1 MTKVGTPLSECLWR
15 IDEKIFSVAIVG
27 TGPGFGS
34 IVEIVSNE
42 QYGEFLP
49 DMEIVA
55 IAEPDY
61 NASTVERLRE
71 KGVKIYPTCEEMLAA
86 HPGIDLLVELAGKRF
101 RLKKIRDSLGSS
113 ISFMD
118 HTAAIFL
125 CGLHNMLQSKA
136 YCQRDLARHK
146 ALLEAIIDEVRD
158 DIILLDRE
166 GRIVDMNRNV
176 RQRIGQDRDS
186 LIGLPCCDV
195 QALADGT
202 PFCHGQDEKCP
213 FFAAKATGETSEALF
228 TRVDQEGRLLYFRV
242 YAYPIFN
249 ESGGLTHIVIMRR
262 DITRRTY
269 LEKHQQHA
277 EKLSIIGEI
286 STYLAH
292 EIRNPL
298 CAIGGFSNS
307 LLRSGNL
314 DEKQREKIRII
325 ADETKRLDS
334 MLSSILNFARPAGTV
349 MGTANLNR
357 VVKETV
363 ELMKIGYSKQGHKFR
378 VSRSSKL
385 PKVVGEPE
393 MIKQCLVNLIKNSL
407 EAMPGGGEISIRTGL
422 EKDFVVLEVEDTGK
436 GMSDEELQKASSPFY
451 TTKQGGYGLGLA
463 MIRKIIEEFGGRVE
477 LTSKEGVG
485 TKATIFFAPVLAVE
499 EKKKDKKSLQKDN

>member
-1 MTKVGTPLSECLWR
+1 MEKSPSPLSECLWR
-15 IDEKIFSVAIVG
+15 IDEKKFHIGIVG
-27 TGPGFGS
+27 TGPGFRS
-34 IVEIVSNE
+34 IVEIVSNKH
-42 QYGEFLP
+42 YVEFLP

-71 KGVKIYPTCEEMLAA
+71 QGVKIYGTCEAMLLA
-86 HPGIDLLVELAGKRF
+86 HPDIDLLVELAGKRF
-101 RLKKIRDSLGSS
+101 RLKKIRDSLSAS
-113 ISFMD
+113 ISFLD

-125 CGLHNMLQSKA
+125 CGLHNMLQSKM

-158 DIILLDRE
+158 DIILLDKE

-176 RQRIGQDRDS
+176 RQRIGQERED
-186 LIGLPCCDV
+186 LIGLPCCEV

-202 PFCHGQDEKCP
+202 PFCHGQDEECP
-213 FFAAKATGETSEALF
+213 FFTAKATGETAEAMF
-228 TRVDQEGRLLYFRV
+228 TRVDREGRLLYFRV

-249 ESGGLTHIVIMRR
+249 EYGGLTHIVIMRR

-269 LEKHQQHA
+269 KEKHQQHA

-314 DEKQREKIRII
+314 DEKQREKIKII
-325 ADETKRLDS
+325 AEETKRLDS
-334 MLSSILNFARPAGTV
+334 MLTSILNFARPAGAVTGSTDINQV
-349 MGTANLNR
+349 AR
-357 VVKETV
+357 ETV
-363 ELMKIGYSKQGHKFR
+363 ELMEIGYSKQGYKFN
-378 VSRSSKL
+378 VSAGRKL

-407 EAMPGGGEISIRTGL
+407 EAMPSGGNIDIRTGL
-422 EKDFVVLEVEDTGK
+422 DNDFVFLEVEDTGK
-436 GMSDEELQKASSPFY
+436 GMSEDELQNALSPFY
-451 TTKQGGYGLGLA
+451 TTKKDGYGLGLA
-463 MIRKIIEEFGGRVE
+463 MIKKIIEEFGGRVE
-477 LTSKEGVG
+477 ITSKEGVG
-485 TKATIFFAPVLAVE
+485 TKATIFFAPVLAVGE
-499 EKKKDKKSLQKDN
+499 DKKKSVPEDN